1 MWPGY
6 DKIGWDF
13 IIESVNEG
21 VISFYNALNLS
32 VIERVQVVKKTGFR
46 FSPDFPKDLIQK
58 VLEFEHPEMESRIM
72 YGQLEVLAYF
82 P

>member
-6 DKIGWDF
+6 NKSSWDS
-13 IIESVNEG
+13 IIESIDEG
-21 VISFYNALNLS
+21 VISFYNALNFA

-46 FSPDFPKDLIQK
+46 FSPELPKDLIQK
-58 VLEFEHPEMESRIM
+58 VLNFKHSEMESRIM